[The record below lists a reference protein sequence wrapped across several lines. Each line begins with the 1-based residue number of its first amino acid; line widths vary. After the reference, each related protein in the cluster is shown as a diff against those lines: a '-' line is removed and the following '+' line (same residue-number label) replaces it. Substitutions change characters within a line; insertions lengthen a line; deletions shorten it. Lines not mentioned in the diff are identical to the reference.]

1 MPDPINLGLV
11 GAGAIAGAYL
21 SALSGENAGAKIVAV
36 ADVRPDA
43 AAEFARRSAA
53 RAFSSHADL
62 ERSGMC
68 DAIILCTPPSTH
80 ADIAIDLLSRRI
92 PVLCEKP
99 LSIDEASTCR
109 MLAAAARNR
118 TLLGMASKFR
128 SVPAIAAAARLI
140 EEGALGAPIMVEN
153 AFSSCIDMRR
163 RWNSDPA
170 VSGGGVII
178 DNGTHSADMLRML
191 CGPIASVLA
200 SAGSGSQGL
209 PVEETAQL
217 LLRFTNGAV
226 GRVALSWSAD
236 LMLDWFVRIVG
247 TEGVAEVGWR
257 VSRMRRNGGDWIQFS
272 GGYDKTEAFRGQI
285 VEFCKALR
293 GESNA
298 LAQGEEAFH
307 SVSVIQAAYRSLR
320 LGSWVTI
327 GADAPLAIA
336 AAE

>member
-1 MPDPINLGLV
+1 MPDMINLGV
-11 GAGAIAGAYL
+11 IGAGAIAGAYL
-21 SALSGENAGAKIVAV
+21 AASRDEDLGARIVAV
-36 ADVRPDA
+36 ADLQADA
-43 AAEFARRSAA
+43 AAQFARRS
-53 RAFSSHADL
+53 RAKAFASHSDL
-62 ERSGMC
+62 QRSGMC

-80 ADIAIDLLSRRI
+80 AEIAIDFLSRGV

-99 LSIDEASTCR
+99 LSIDEASASR
-109 MLAAAARNR
+109 MIATAARNG
-118 TLLGMASKFR
+118 TVLGMASKFR
-128 SVPAIAAAARLI
+128 SVPAVAAAAQLI
-140 EEGALGAPIMVEN
+140 SEGALGAPILVEN
-153 AFSSCIDMRR
+153 AFSSRIDMRG
-163 RWNSDPA
+163 RWNSDPP

-178 DNGTHSADMLRML
+178 DNGTHSADVLRML
-191 CGPIASVLA
+191 CGPVASVLA
-200 SAGSGSQGL
+200 NAGSGSQGL

-247 TEGVAEVGWR
+247 AEGVAEIGWHA
-257 VSRMRRNGGDWIQFS
+257 SRMRRNGGDWIQFS

-327 GADAPLAIA
+327 GAEGPLAVA